1 MKVEILREAG
11 YEEALLGLSLNKRRG
26 IMREPVSERQ
36 GRIERAAPVLA
47 RLAGKGR
54 GHDKVMRMIRVWMLV
69 EAPLFWWG
77 HMDQYKVDK
86 TDQDEID
93 IPDLIAGD
101 DGEIVTS
108 SESLMNTI
116 PDLFTNDDFE
126 YPLLDSE
133 LHELNIVVEVFKR
146 GGMPIEELRNRIPQ
160 GVLQARELEL
170 NYATLE
176 NIVAAR
182 SNHRLSQW
190 QTFIKEV
197 LAQIQHPELLTHK
210 KDL

>member
-1 MKVEILREAG
+1 VKVEVLREAG

-26 IMREPVSERQ
+26 IMREPKSERQ
-36 GRIERAAPVLA
+36 GRIERAAPVLE

-54 GHDKVMRMIRVWMLV
+54 GHDKILRMIRVWMLV

-77 HMDQYKVDK
+77 HMDQYKIDK
-86 TDQDEID
+86 TDQEEID
-93 IPDLIAGD
+93 LPDLIAGD

-116 PDLFTNDDFE
+116 PDLFTAEDFE
-126 YPLLDSE
+126 TTPEYSE
-133 LHELNIVVEVFKR
+133 LCTLNDWVRLYKEGAITIDK
-146 GGMPIEELRNRIPQ
+146 LREKIPQ
-160 GVLQARELEL
+160 GVLQAREIEL

-182 SNHRLSQW
+182 SNHRLPQW
-190 QTFIKEV
+190 QTFISEV
-197 LAQIQHPELLTHK
+197 LAQVQHPELLIHK
-210 KDL
+210 KGQ

>member
-1 MKVEILREAG
+1 MKVEILKEAG

-26 IMREPVSERQ
+26 
-36 GRIERAAPVLA
+36 
-47 RLAGKGR
+47 
-54 GHDKVMRMIRVWMLV
+54 HDKVMRMIRVWVLV

-93 IPDLIAGD
+93 LPDLIAGD

-116 PDLFTNDDFE
+116 PDLFTAEDFE

-160 GVLQARELEL
+160 GVLQAHELEL

-176 NIVAAR
+176 NIVASR
-182 SNHRLSQW
+182 SNHRLPQW

-197 LAQIQHPELLTHK
+197 LAQVQHPELLIRR